1 MAKVEKLVFDQIRH
15 GRISDNIVT
24 QIKNA
29 IFSGIYKPGD
39 KLPPEKEL
47 IKLFNVSRVPLRE
60 ALRSL
65 QEMGLITIRP
75 GIGGGA
81 FVNQMGIKPVSESL
95 LNMLRLGRIGIGEI
109 WEFRLSIEPNIAFL
123 AAERRDNWDLKQ
135 IDEINSIREKAIQG
149 RKAPVISN
157 IDFHQAVAK
166 ATKNSLIIMVID
178 SIAFILMEELKR
190 FQFSLKDHQIIFKY
204 HKDITECIRGKEP
217 EKAKNLMYDHL
228 MDVKRRLKI

>member
-1 MAKVEKLVFDQIRH
+1 MVFDQIRH
-15 GRISDNIVT
+15 GRISDNIVS

-29 IFSGIYKPGD
+29 IFTGIYKPGD

-81 FVNQMGIKPVSESL
+81 FVNQMGIKPVIESL
-95 LNMLRLGRIGIGEI
+95 SNMLRLGKIHIGEI
-109 WEFRLSIEPNIAFL
+109 WEFRLTVEPNIAFL
-123 AAERRDNWDLKQ
+123 ASQRRDNLDIKQ
-135 IDEINSIREKAIQG
+135 IEEINSIREKEIQG

-166 ATKNSLIIMVID
+166 ASKNSLLIMVID
-178 SIAFILMEELKR
+178 AIAMILMEELKK
-190 FQFSLKDHQIIFKY
+190 FQFSLKDHQNIFKY
-204 HKDITECIRGKEP
+204 HKEITECIKRKDS
-217 EKAKNLMYDHL
+217 EKAKTLMYNHL